1 MRTLNL
7 MVVTGLIAGTATL
20 VSAGDSG
27 TDHFEAKVRPV
38 LVEHCSK
45 CHGAEQDTN
54 GLRLDSRQAMLS
66 GGDRGPAIVPGA
78 PQESLLVQAIHYQ
91 NKDLQMPPH
100 EQLPEHVIADIV
112 AWIQQGA
119 VWPQLTASAD
129 QSESSKGR
137 HWAFQPVESVSPPVD
152 TSEWSEHPID
162 QFIIAKIRQEGLV
175 PGQVADKRT
184 LVRRIYLDLIGLAPT
199 PAQTDA
205 FLHDTS
211 PDALDK
217 LISRLLASPHYGERW
232 GRHWMDVIRYSDTS
246 GDSSDCPVPEM
257 FRFRDYVIDAIN
269 EDKSY
274 DRFLHEQLAGD
285 QLADQNP
292 HLPRAEPVIATGFI
306 ALAKRFGTRPYQYR
320 HLEIED
326 MIDCMGRALVG
337 LTMRC
342 ARCHDH
348 KFDPM
353 TNEDYYALY
362 GIFDSSLYSFSGSEA
377 TKVRQNL
384 VSLLYP
390 QKEFLQRRGEYDK
403 KHAELN
409 RNIRNIEQED
419 PLAKQVTELNAK
431 IDDLNKKVEE
441 LKKSAQDTTQLAE
454 QLQPLTAER
463 DEINTQLQQK
473 LKEPRNRL
481 AQFQQENRPLVNM
494 VAFAATEGEAKD
506 AQVHL
511 QGDHKNLGEVV
522 QRDIPRFLSGGTSLE
537 IPEGTSGRLQFA
549 QWLTDRN
556 NPLTA
561 RVMINRIWHYHF
573 GKGIVG
579 TPSDFGLRGEPPT
592 HPELLDWLAGQFVD
606 QGWSIKAMHRLLM
619 RSKAYRLTSRHV
631 AENAE
636 VDPDNKLYWRYDRR
650 RLDAETIRDCMLA
663 ASGNLRHDRP
673 TAHPFPPQHQWRFT
687 QHAPFKAVYQSRHRS
702 VYLMTQRVQ
711 RHPFLGIFDGA
722 DTNVSTDKRTQS
734 IIPQQALYLMNNPF
748 VREQAR
754 GFAQRL
760 ITASES
766 TEQRIEQAHRVAWG
780 RSAHE
785 PEIEKG
791 RRYIETYKKQLEADG
806 AKPTEIDQEAWT
818 SFARIMFMSNEFLC
832 VE

>member
-1 MRTLNL
+1 MRRVNL
-7 MVVTGLIAGTATL
+7 MAITGLIAGSVTL
-20 VSAGDSG
+20 VSADS
-27 TDHFEAKVRPV
+27 ELSA
-38 LVEHCSK
+38 
-45 CHGAEQDTN
+45 
-54 GLRLDSRQAMLS
+54 GL
-66 GGDRGPAIVPGA
+66 
-78 PQESLLVQAIHYQ
+78 
-91 NKDLQMPPH
+91 
-100 EQLPEHVIADIV
+100 
-112 AWIQQGA
+112 
-119 VWPQLTASAD
+119 
-129 QSESSKGR
+129 
-137 HWAFQPVESVSPPVD
+137 HWAFQPVKSANPPVD
-152 TSEWSEHPID
+152 TSGWSDHPID
-162 QFIIAKIRQEGLV
+162 QFIIAKIRHAGLV

-199 PAQTDA
+199 PAEIDD

-211 PDALDK
+211 PDAVDK
-217 LISRLLASPHYGERW
+217 LVSRLLASRHYGERW

-246 GDSSDCPVPEM
+246 GDSSDCPIPEM

-285 QLADQNP
+285 ILADENP

-306 ALAKRFGTRPYQYR
+306 ALARRFGTRPYQYR

-337 LTMRC
+337 ITMRC

-362 GIFDSSLYSFSGSEA
+362 GIFDSSLYSFSGSESS
-377 TKVRQNL
+377 KKRQNL

-390 QKEFLQRRGEYDK
+390 QQEYRQRKEEYDK
-403 KHAELN
+403 KHAELD
-409 RNIRNIEQED
+409 RNIMNIERED
-419 PLAKQVTELNAK
+419 PLAKRVAELNSK
-431 IDDLNKKVEE
+431 IDNLNKKVEE
-441 LKKSAQDTTQLAE
+441 LKKSGQDTTQPAE
-454 QLQPLTAER
+454 QLQSLTAER
-463 DEINTQLQQK
+463 DEANTQLQEK
-473 LKEPRNRL
+473 LKQPRDLLVR
-481 AQFQQENRPLVNM
+481 FQQENRPLVDM

-506 AQVHL
+506 AKVHL
-511 QGDHKNLGEVV
+511 QGDHKNLGGVV
-522 QRDIPRFLSGGTSLE
+522 KRDIPRFLSGGTSLE

-549 QWLTDRN
+549 RWLTDRN
-556 NPLTA
+556 HPLTA

-592 HPELLDWLAGQFVD
+592 HPELLDWLAGQFVER
-606 QGWSIKAMHRLLM
+606 GWSIKAMHRLIM
-619 RSKAYRLTSRHV
+619 RSKTYRLSSRHV
-631 AENAE
+631 AGNAA

-650 RLDAETIRDCMLA
+650 RLDAEEIRDCMLA
-663 ASGNLRHDRP
+663 VSGNLRRDRP
-673 TAHPFPPQHQWRFT
+673 AAHPFPPQNQWKFT
-687 QHAPFKAVYQSRHRS
+687 QHDPFKAVYESQHRS

-722 DTNVSTDKRTQS
+722 DTNVSTDKRTRS

-748 VREQAR
+748 VRDQAR

-760 ITASES
+760 IGASES
-766 TEQRIEQAHRVAWG
+766 TEQRIEQAHRLAWG
-780 RSAHE
+780 RSARA

-791 RRYIETYKKQLEADG
+791 RRYIETYKKQLETDG
-806 AKPTEIDQEAWT
+806 AKPVEIDLEAWK
-818 SFARIMFMSNEFLC
+818 SYARIMFMSNEFLC